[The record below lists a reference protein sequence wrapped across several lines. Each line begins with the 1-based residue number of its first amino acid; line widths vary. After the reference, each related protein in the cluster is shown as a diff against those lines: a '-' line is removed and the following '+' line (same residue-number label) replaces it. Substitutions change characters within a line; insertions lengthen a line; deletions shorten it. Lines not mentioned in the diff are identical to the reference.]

1 MGKRLDEFKTEDT
14 AFSSYKGAMCRFHLS
29 FLVFSFSPQWKQISL
44 LPFSPPPSSS
54 VSLECS
60 LPFNPGSVFCVPL
73 KAFLYLLVSLKSGK
87 KQVKVFCSVD

>member
-44 LPFSPPPSSS
+44 LPFFPPT
-54 VSLECS
+54 LQ
-60 LPFNPGSVFCVPL
+60 FCQL
-73 KAFLYLLVSLKSGK
+73 GMFIAF
-87 KQVKVFCSVD
+87 